1 MSIAILVSQIVQ
13 FYVWLIIGYIILSWI
28 PAGGAL
34 DDVRRVL
41 STLVDP
47 YLNIFRRIIPP
58 IGAIDISPIVAIL
71 VLNIVSRMLV
81 QALFG
86 AGL

>member
-1 MSIAILVSQIVQ
+1 MSIASIIVSLVQ

-34 DDVRRVL
+34 DDVRRAL
-41 STLVDP
+41 ATLVDP
-47 YLNIFRRIIPP
+47 YLNIFRRLIPP
-58 IGAIDISPIVAIL
+58 IGMIDISPIVAIL
-71 VLNIVSRMLV
+71 VLNILTRILV
-81 QALFG
+81 QAL